1 MTGLCTAAPPAA
13 RHSANSCVNK
23 GYAVMDQSG
32 LLGKHLR
39 ISSIYSYFNI
49 SNTEISASGWRLL
62 LKLDETLKSL
72 LYLKISL

>member
-1 MTGLCTAAPPAA
+1 MTALCTPAAPAA
-13 RHSANSCVNK
+13 LHSANSCVNR

-49 SNTEISASGWRLL
+49 SNTEISASGWRAPQ
-62 LKLDETLKSL
+62 
-72 LYLKISL
+72 IR